1 MKRNIIQFNVSKGE
15 KYFVAAGVD
24 FPVVTQAKTLDAL
37 YNNIKEAVMLH
48 LSDRRTA
55 ANLGLSRKPSVITNI
70 EIPLYA

>member
-37 YNNIKEAVMLH
+37 YINIKEAVMLH
-48 LSDRRTA
+48 LSDRRTVIPETE
-55 ANLGLSRKPSVITNI
+55 LSPYFYS
-70 EIPLYA
+70 E